1 MDCMRRFAVLLALS
15 ACSANTQVEV
25 ASNTVAGPLTPPPP
39 GTAVVAGAA
48 TVTVVSA
55 SGAAAVAGAVVLG
68 ALFNYAEAPLD
79 RTPPPMD
86 ELRRVNEHDCTKPVT
101 DYSAN
106 LRCR

>member
-1 MDCMRRFAVLLALS
+1 MHFMRRFAAVLTLS
-15 ACSANTQVEV
+15 ACSANVQV
-25 ASNTVAGPLTPPPP
+25 ASNTVEGPLTPPPP
-39 GTAVVAGAA
+39 GTAVLAGAT
-48 TVTVVSA
+48 TVTVLSA
-55 SGAAAVAGAVVLG
+55 SGGAALAGAIVLG

-86 ELRRVNEHDCTKPVT
+86 EQRRVNEHDCTKPVT

>member
-1 MDCMRRFAVLLALS
+1 MRRFAAALALS
-15 ACSANTQVEV
+15 ACSANTQI
-25 ASNTVAGPLTPPPP
+25 ASNTVAGPLEPPPP

-48 TVTVVSA
+48 TVTVISG
-55 SGAAAVAGAVVLG
+55 SGAAALASAVVLG
-68 ALFNYAEAPLD
+68 ALFSYADAPLD

-86 ELRRVNEHDCTKPVT
+86 EQRRVNEQDCTKPVA